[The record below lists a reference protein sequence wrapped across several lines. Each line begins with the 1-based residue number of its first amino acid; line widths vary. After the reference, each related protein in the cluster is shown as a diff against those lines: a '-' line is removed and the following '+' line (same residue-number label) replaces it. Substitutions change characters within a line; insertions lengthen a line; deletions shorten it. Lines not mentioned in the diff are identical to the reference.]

1 MGKEDYAS
9 TGTSPPQHRAAFQTN
24 TQEGGSLKLKG
35 AKDSGIKKK
44 KKKSRDKAL
53 TEARSE
59 NPEGERAIS
68 AAEENESDRGK
79 GRESGGA
86 GEPDGDDDDGVET
99 GAYYAGKTD
108 AERRF
113 EERKRKRVSGGGGV
127 PFAGPWANNWADGRE
142 TEAGG
147 NQEPQA
153 ARRRVQQV
161 PEQPQRTPRHVCVP
175 PRLFCGLGGYRH

>member
-1 MGKEDYAS
+1 MGNEDYAS
-9 TGTSPPQHRAAFQTN
+9 TGTFPPQHRAAFRTN

-53 TEARSE
+53 TEAKSE

-79 GRESGGA
+79 GRGSEGA
-86 GEPDGDDDDGVET
+86 REPDGDDDDGVET
-99 GAYYAGKTD
+99 GAYYAGKTE

-113 EERKRKRVSGGGGV
+113 EERKRKRVSGGCSHL
-127 PFAGPWANNWADGRE
+127 PGR
-142 TEAGG
+142 
-147 NQEPQA
+147 
-153 ARRRVQQV
+153 
-161 PEQPQRTPRHVCVP
+161 
-175 PRLFCGLGGYRH
+175 GLTIGRWTRD